1 MHAEEPS
8 GSPDRPRRSVH
19 DNRVT
24 GYTVDCDGRT
34 IVLHTVYEDAEPFE
48 WTDIMFT
55 GVLAYLF
62 RDDVLGANIL
72 LDVDEVPLA
81 ELVASHKATFDAG
94 RGYSWP
100 GRWNTS
106 TEAVL
111 AHFDSSGGRAWEIS
125 GSYGLDGWVVA
136 DSMEL
141 LDAGDRRRA

>member
-1 MHAEEPS
+1 MPVEES
-8 GSPDRPRRSVH
+8 AGFTSELRRSVH

-24 GYTVDCDGRT
+24 GYTVDCDGRS
-34 IVLHTVYEDAEPFE
+34 IVLHTVYEDVEPFE
-48 WTDIMFT
+48 WTDITFT

-81 ELVASHKATFDAG
+81 ELVTSHEAAFDAG

-106 TEAVL
+106 TAAVL
-111 AHFDSSGGRAWEIS
+111 THFEEQQGRAWEIS

-136 DSMEL
+136 SSMK
-141 LDAGDRRRA
+141 LDDGGGGR